1 MVEHS
6 LHKSF
11 LLHALPRVSLVML
24 TACAGLV
31 ACAVAPTQEMS
42 DARQAV
48 QAAKDA
54 GAPKHAPRYLKE
66 AETFLTHAE
75 QKLGDGKDGYSD
87 ARTDAVAAKEA
98 ALKGRAVAVAIAAA
112 KSTIAEAVAVGKLS
126 PAAETALRE
135 AVNAAKSGN
144 DVRAIELAEQAKRQA
159 ESDLGIGNSTP

>member
-1 MVEHS
+1 MIG
-6 LHKSF
+6 KSWHNKT
-11 LLHALPRVSLVML
+11 LPHALRRASLIVLMV
-24 TACAGLV
+24 CGGLV

-54 GAPKHAPRYLKE
+54 GAPKHAPRYLNE
-66 AETFLTHAE
+66 SETFLNYAE
-75 QKLGDGKDGYSD
+75 RKLGIGKDGYAD
-87 ARTDAVAAKEA
+87 ARTSAVAAKEA

-135 AVNAAKSGN
+135 AVNAAKDGN
-144 DVRAIELAEQAKRQA
+144 DVRAIELAEKAKSQA
-159 ESDLGIGNSTP
+159 ESDIGITNSAP